1 MPLYLAARQYPKPI
15 VAFGRLG
22 AVLTPDQAAKQA
34 MPTVNNT
41 PGFTQAV
48 YNDIVQAA
56 QSGNFDIPLPASCTG
71 QGGAPSGAR
80 LAQVA
85 GVASGA
91 ATKIGLLIPALATG
105 PGAIVV
111 AGVAAAI
118 NIFGALFAHHG
129 QAVAA
134 EQRAICASVPAAMDG
149 LTAIEQ
155 AVSDGTITPAEGI
168 TMLNNLQSQ
177 FLQTIGPVTKNN
189 SSQCNAGCVWT
200 KMMNA
205 IVLELTS
212 QWQNMAAPQSPNA
225 ATGSAASSGSAVS
238 TTPSWLPWAAAA
250 GLLFFLSN

>member
-1 MPLYLAARQYPKPI
+1 
-15 VAFGRLG
+15 
-22 AVLTPDQAAKQA
+22 
-34 MPTVNNT
+34 
-41 PGFTQAV
+41 
-48 YNDIVQAA
+48 
-56 QSGNFDIPLPASCTG
+56 
-71 QGGAPSGAR
+71 
-80 LAQVA
+80 
-85 GVASGA
+85 
-91 ATKIGLLIPALATG
+91 LLIPALATG

-111 AGVAAAI
+111 AGIAAAI
-118 NIFGALFAHHG
+118 NIFGALFAHHA
-129 QAVAA
+129 QAVVR
-134 EQRAICASVPAAMDG
+134 EQQAICASVPAAMDG

-177 FLQTIGPVTKNN
+177 FLQTIGPVTKNS

-225 ATGSAASSGSAVS
+225 ATAGSTSSSVS

>member
-22 AVLTPDQAAKQA
+22 AVLTPAQAATQA
-34 MPTVNNT
+34 MPKVNNT

-48 YNDIVQAA
+48 YTDIVQAA
-56 QSGNFDIPLPASCTG
+56 QSGNFDIPLPATCSG

-80 LAQVA
+80 LQQVA
-85 GVASGA
+85 AVGAGA

-111 AGVAAAI
+111 AGIAAAI
-118 NIFGALFAHHG
+118 NIFGALFAHHA
-129 QAVAA
+129 QAVAK
-134 EQRAICASVPAAMDG
+134 ENQAICASVPAAMDG

-155 AVSDGTITPAEGI
+155 AVSDGTVSPADGI

-177 FLQTIGPVTKNN
+177 FLQTITPVTKNT
-189 SSQCNAGCVWT
+189 SSQCDAGCVWT
-200 KMMNA
+200 KMMAA
-205 IVLELTS
+205 IVFELTS
-212 QWQNMAAPQSPNA
+212 QWQNMAAQATGA
-225 ATGSAASSGSAVS
+225 AGSAASTSSSVS